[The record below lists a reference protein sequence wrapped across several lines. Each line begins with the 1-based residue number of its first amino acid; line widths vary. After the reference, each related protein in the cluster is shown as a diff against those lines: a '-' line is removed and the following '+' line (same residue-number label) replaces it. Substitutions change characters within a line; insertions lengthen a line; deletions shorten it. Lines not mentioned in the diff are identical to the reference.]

1 MQQILNDKFGL
12 SYLSGNAQY
21 LYANTATSQQFD
33 TINANAFVST
43 SSNLFVIN
51 ASGLY
56 TTAVYAPTGNIFAG
70 NILAPTGLLTAG
82 NIFAPTGNISAANLV
97 IIGNLYLQN
106 AGAGSV
112 GQYLVQTGSGI
123 RWESA
128 AFFGGD
134 LSGFLTIANTTTATS
149 ITSGV
154 FKVHGGS
161 AFWGNIFANGNITA
175 TGANTFISSLNTV
188 DGTVTNGN
196 ILNLVTTNFSSA
208 NIYQT
213 GVSQSIQTANAQIG
227 TNWGDTSRA
236 NLVVGNV
243 ITLHAT
249 SANITTLSAVNFSSS
264 NIRITGGF
272 IQTVA
277 NIQTANAQI
286 GTNWGTTSRANL
298 VVGNVITLHAT
309 SANITTLSA
318 VNFSSSNI
326 RITGGFIQ
334 TVANIQTANLY
345 LPLSSTIDTVA
356 NVRFRLNGNLI
367 SNGNISAN
375 TLNYTAAVIE
385 PVAIQAGTAVSG
397 EININLKA
405 NSTHYFT
412 TTTPGVW
419 TPNVRASSG
428 EPLNDMLAVGQS
440 ISFSMIVQQGAPAYT
455 NNSGNLRIDNNWITA
470 KWPNAVLPIST
481 SNRTE
486 IFSYT
491 LIKTAA
497 STWLV
502 FGSLSSSG

>member
-33 TINANAFVST
+33 TINANTFVST

-56 TTAVYAPTGNIFAG
+56 TTAVYAPTGNIYAG

-106 AGAGSV
+106 AGTGSV

-123 RWESA
+123 SWESA

-175 TGANTFISSLNTV
+175 TGANTFISSLTATA
-188 DGTVTNGN
+188 G
-196 ILNLVTTNFSSA
+196 NLVTLVATNLSSS

-213 GVSQSIQTANAQIG
+213 GSSSIQTANAQIG

-236 NLVVGNV
+236 NLTVGNV
-243 ITLHAT
+243 RVLNAT
-249 SANITTLSAVNFSSS
+249 TGNITTLVATNLSSS

-272 IQTVA
+272 IQNSA
-277 NIQTANAQI
+277 NIQT
-286 GTNWGTTSRANL
+286 S
-298 VVGNVITLHAT
+298 
-309 SANITTLSA
+309 
-318 VNFSSSNI
+318 
-326 RITGGFIQ
+326 
-334 TVANIQTANLY
+334 NLY
-345 LPLSSTIDTVA
+345 LPLNSTIDAAA
-356 NVRFRLNGNLI
+356 NVRFRLNGNII
-367 SNGNISAN
+367 SNGNISGN
-375 TLNYTAAVIE
+375 TLHYTAAVIE
-385 PVAIQAGTAVSG
+385 PVAIHAGTAPAG
-397 EININLKA
+397 EMPINLKA
-405 NSTHYFT
+405 NSTHYYST
-412 TTTPGVW
+412 SASALW
-419 TPNVRASSG
+419 TPNVRASSS
-428 EPLNDMLAVGQS
+428 EPLNNMLAVGQS
-440 ISFSMIVQQGAPAYT
+440 ISFSMIVQQGATAYT
-455 NNSGNLRIDNNWITA
+455 NNSGNLRIDNTWITA
-470 KWPNAVLPIST
+470 KWPLGSVPVSA

-486 IFSYT
+486 VFSYT
-491 LIKTAA
+491 LIKTAT

-502 FGSLSSSG
+502 LGGFSSSA

>member
-12 SYLSGNAQY
+12 SYLSGNAQI
-21 LYANTATSQQFD
+21 LFANTGTVQQFD

-112 GQYLVQTGSGI
+112 GQYLVQTSSGI
-123 RWESA
+123 SWESS

-175 TGANTFISSLNTV
+175 TGANTFISSLNTSSLNTV
-188 DGTVTNGN
+188 NETVTNGN

-236 NLVVGNV
+236 NLTVGNV
-243 ITLHAT
+243 RVLNAT
-249 SANITTLSAVNFSSS
+249 TGNITTLVATNLSSS

-272 IQTVA
+272 VQTVA
-277 NIQTANAQI
+277 NIQT
-286 GTNWGTTSRANL
+286 S
-298 VVGNVITLHAT
+298 
-309 SANITTLSA
+309 
-318 VNFSSSNI
+318 
-326 RITGGFIQ
+326 
-334 TVANIQTANLY
+334 NLY
-345 LPLSSTIDTVA
+345 LPLSSTIDTAA

-412 TTTPGVW
+412 TTTTGVW
-419 TPNVRASSG
+419 TPNVRASSS
-428 EPLNDMLAVGQS
+428 EPLNNMLAVGQS
-440 ISFSMIVQQGAPAYT
+440 ISFSMIVQQGATAYT
-455 NNSGNLRIDNNWITA
+455 NNSGNLRIDNTWITA

-481 SNRTE
+481 ANRTE